1 MRYRVLGC
9 YGSEMPGFNLSS
21 FLVDDV
27 LLIDAGAVTSRLT
40 LQEQA
45 GLEFILLTHVHLDHV
60 KGLPFLGDNLYGL
73 RQRPIQICGIP
84 SVIRDIEAH
93 LLNDVIWPDFTRILS
108 ADSPILSYRPIPEG
122 APVRLADFEIVAVRV
137 NHQVDCVA
145 FFVTRG
151 GATIL
156 HVGDTGPT
164 DEVWQ
169 VAQQFPNLQAVTIE
183 TSFPNRLQE
192 LADATRHLTPNTLR
206 RELKKLGRDI
216 PVYVY
221 HLKPQF
227 SEEIVS
233 ELKGITSPPT
243 RLLRQGRTYRF

>member
-21 FLVDDV
+21 FLIDDE

-45 GLEFILLTHVHLDHV
+45 GLEYVLLTHVHLDHV

-73 RQRPIQICGIP
+73 RNRPIQICGIA
-84 SVIRDIEAH
+84 SVIRDVEAH
-93 LLNDVIWPDFTRILS
+93 LLNDVIWPNFTRIPS
-108 ADSPILSYRPIPEG
+108 ADSPVLSYRLIAEG
-122 APVRLADFEIVAVRV
+122 TPVQLGEFEIVTVRV

-151 GATIL
+151 DVTVL
-156 HVGDTGPT
+156 HLGDTGPT
-164 DEVWQ
+164 EEVWR
-169 VAQQFPNLQAVTIE
+169 VAQQFPNLRAVTIE

-192 LADATRHLTPNTLR
+192 LADVTRHLTPNTLK
-206 RELKKLGRDI
+206 RELKKLGREV

-243 RLLRQGRTYRF
+243 RLLRDGRTYRF